1 MNKVAL
7 ITGCSSGFGYLTA
20 LKFARNGIITFA
32 SVRDLNSEG
41 TVQLKKVAD
50 EEKLPLDIIQID
62 VTNDESVK
70 KGVEYIIQR
79 NKRIDVLVNNA
90 GIGYYGPVEE
100 FSIEEIQ
107 SQYNINVLGV
117 VRTVK
122 EVMPWMRKQK
132 NGLIINVSSV
142 AGLVTFPL
150 YGLYSSSKYALE
162 ALTEALAF
170 ELKPFGINV
179 CIIEPGSFDTK
190 FRNNVRL
197 SSDNAE
203 RSYVIL
209 KNKFISKYESMHDS
223 KIYKRF
229 KNPQTVANLTYNI
242 TNQQNPRLRHL
253 VGAEARVFPLLR
265 KLIPDNLW
273 LKLLSFLYEW

>member
-1 MNKVAL
+1 MHMNKVAL

-70 KGVEYIIQR
+70 KGVEYIIQK

-90 GIGYYGPVEE
+90 GVGYYGPVEE

-162 ALTEALAF
+162 ALQNSE
-170 ELKPFGINV
+170 
-179 CIIEPGSFDTK
+179 
-190 FRNNVRL
+190 
-197 SSDNAE
+197 
-203 RSYVIL
+203 
-209 KNKFISKYESMHDS
+209 
-223 KIYKRF
+223 
-229 KNPQTVANLTYNI
+229 I
-242 TNQQNPRLRHL
+242 TLDC
-253 VGAEARVFPLLR
+253 PLITR
-265 KLIPDNLW
+265 R
-273 LKLLSFLYEW
+273 EVM